1 MKVDKSKML
10 NAGKSTILGI
20 QHMFAMMGATILV
33 PMLCNLSVSV
43 TLLCAGVG
51 TIMFHFISKRKVPV
65 FLGSSFAYVPVL
77 IATIGKHVGTTEEF
91 VYKIGSVAWQ
101 QQMGKVSVGIMMA
114 GLVYLLVA
122 LLVKVIGVKKIKKLF
137 PPIVVGPVI
146 MVIGLNLAPVVLG
159 GNIQGT
165 YANNPELM
173 GKTWLIVCLTVITII
188 AVALLTKGFFS
199 SIPVLCGI
207 IVGYITALA
216 CGMVSFSSVSNAP
229 WIIFQNAS
237 TEFGFLKYLAWDTE
251 VVLMFAPLALV
262 TCMEHIGDIS
272 ANSVVCGVDFMKDPG
287 LHRTLTGD
295 GIATFVAGLL
305 GGPPNTTYG
314 ENTAVLAITKN
325 YNPNNILLAGIFAVC
340 LGVFS
345 KFGGIIGTIPGAVV
359 GGASLLL
366 FGMITANGLKVLV
379 EEKIDFAK
387 PKNTFIVSIILVV
400 GIGMSAA
407 KMELKI
413 GSVAISPL
421 AIVTFLGIILNQLFV
436 LAEKFV
442 GTGKRDKDDEEKE
455 TFFEIVE

>member
-1 MKVDKSKML
+1 
-10 NAGKSTILGI
+10 
-20 QHMFAMMGATILV
+20 
-33 PMLCNLSVSV
+33 
-43 TLLCAGVG
+43 
-51 TIMFHFISKRKVPV
+51 
-65 FLGSSFAYVPVL
+65 
-77 IATIGKHVGTTEEF
+77 
-91 VYKIGSVAWQ
+91 
-101 QQMGKVSVGIMMA
+101 
-114 GLVYLLVA
+114 
-122 LLVKVIGVKKIKKLF
+122 
-137 PPIVVGPVI
+137 
-146 MVIGLNLAPVVLG
+146 
-159 GNIQGT
+159 
-165 YANNPELM
+165 
-173 GKTWLIVCLTVITII
+173 
-188 AVALLTKGFFS
+188 
-199 SIPVLCGI
+199 
-207 IVGYITALA
+207 
-216 CGMVSFSSVSNAP
+216 
-229 WIIFQNAS
+229 
-237 TEFGFLKYLAWDTE
+237 
-251 VVLMFAPLALV
+251 LALV

>member
-207 IVGYITALA
+207 IVGYVTALA

-251 VVLMFAPLALV
+251 IVLMFAPLALV

-272 ANSVVCGVDFMKDPG
+272 ANSVVCGVDFM
-287 LHRTLTGD
+287 
-295 GIATFVAGLL
+295 
-305 GGPPNTTYG
+305 
-314 ENTAVLAITKN
+314 
-325 YNPNNILLAGIFAVC
+325 
-340 LGVFS
+340 
-345 KFGGIIGTIPGAVV
+345 
-359 GGASLLL
+359 
-366 FGMITANGLKVLV
+366 
-379 EEKIDFAK
+379 
-387 PKNTFIVSIILVV
+387 
-400 GIGMSAA
+400 
-407 KMELKI
+407 
-413 GSVAISPL
+413 
-421 AIVTFLGIILNQLFV
+421 
-436 LAEKFV
+436 
-442 GTGKRDKDDEEKE
+442 
-455 TFFEIVE
+455 